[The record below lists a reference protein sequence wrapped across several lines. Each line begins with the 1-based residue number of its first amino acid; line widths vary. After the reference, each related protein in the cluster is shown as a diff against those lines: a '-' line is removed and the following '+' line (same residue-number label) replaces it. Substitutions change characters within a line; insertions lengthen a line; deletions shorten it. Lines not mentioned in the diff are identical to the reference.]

1 MFGKKVILTVDGMAC
16 AHCGNRVQTA
26 LNALPGV
33 KAKVDIAKKTVVVK
47 GCDDKERL
55 VQIVADLGFKVIE

>member
-16 AHCGNRVQTA
+16 AHCGNCVQTA

-33 KAKVDIAKKTVVVK
+33 KAKVDLVKKTVTVK
-47 GCDDKERL
+47 GCDDKELL
-55 VQIVADLGFKVIE
+55 VRTIVELGFKVME